1 MQSLFGET
9 FSQSSPADNR
19 LPAVRLLIRLEPRP
33 KLFLGNLFALLSPA
47 PKPPVGLRPG
57 VFWPDVFV
65 ARPLPWPSFFQS
77 TVCHALLLTALW
89 GWSQLLQHQPRL
101 HNSAFD
107 NSQLTYY
114 TPSEYLPPLDTGA
127 GQAPKRMPQH
137 GDPEY
142 AKQEI
147 ISVPP
152 QADNRTQTIITPPD
166 IKLDRDVPLPNIV
179 AWSRIPEMALSATGS
194 QSALKLPLPYM
205 AVIAPP
211 PQVDGGLRKGF
222 TGAESVAAPTPELT
236 AATSRQL
243 AASQAAVIAPAPS
256 LDSTL
261 RPLGDLSI
269 GKSDVVMPAPDL
281 PMAAQR
287 ALPAMGS
294 SAGGDAGSAAAAVV
308 PPPPSVGGSGRG
320 PVSGQLIA
328 LGIHPVPPAG
338 PVQPPQGN
346 RRGEFA
352 ATPQGKAGA
361 SGRPEVSGSTTWHAA
376 GTSGGGGNGNG
387 HDGSG
392 GHGTLPPGIRVGS
405 GAAATGTVSGDP
417 PGGSAVSGSTESA
430 VSPRLLADAKPPR
443 VGEESPRKRLAQP
456 VESAPSEEEKKVFGP
471 RRFYSMTLNM
481 PNLNSAGG
489 SWVIRFAELQNSGPG
504 ELFAPEAT
512 KKVDPAYP
520 AELMRTHIQGT
531 VTLYAVIH
539 SDGSVGDVRVLNG
552 IDERLDLFAQQALA
566 RWRFRPAIKNGSA
579 VALEAV
585 VKIPFIAHSSY

>member
-1 MQSLFGET
+1 MQSLFGGT
-9 FSQSSPADNR
+9 FSQSSHADST
-19 LPAVRLLIRLEPRP
+19 LPPVRLLIRLEPRRRQ
-33 KLFLGNLFALLSPA
+33 FFSNLFAALGPA
-47 PKPPVGLRPG
+47 PKVPVGLRPG
-57 VFWPDVFV
+57 VFWHDVFV
-65 ARPLPWPSFFQS
+65 ARPLPWPSFFHS
-77 TVCHALLLTALW
+77 TVLHALLLTALW
-89 GWSQLLQHQPRL
+89 GWSQLWLHQPRIY
-101 HNSAFD
+101 NSAFD

-127 GQAPKRMPQH
+127 GEAPKRAPQR

-166 IKLDRDVPLPNIV
+166 IKLNRDVPLPNVV
-179 AWSRIPEMALSATGS
+179 AWSRIPEMSLSATGS
-194 QSALKLPLPYM
+194 QSPLKLPVPDM
-205 AVIAPP
+205 SVIAPP
-211 PQVDGGLRKGF
+211 PQVDTSLRNRF

-243 AASQAAVIAPAPS
+243 AGSQTSVIAPAPS
-256 LDSTL
+256 LDSSV
-261 RPLGDLSI
+261 RQLGDLSI
-269 GKSDVVMPAPDL
+269 GKSDVVMPAPEL
-281 PMAAQR
+281 PMATQR
-287 ALPAMGS
+287 ARPAMGS
-294 SAGGDAGSAAAAVV
+294 DAGGGAGSAGAGVV
-308 PPPPSVGGSGRG
+308 PPPPALGGEGRG

-328 LGIHPVPPAG
+328 LGIRPVEPTG
-338 PVQPPQGN
+338 PIQPPQGN

-352 ATPQGKAGA
+352 ATPQGKIGA
-361 SGRPEVSGSTTWHAA
+361 SGTPEITGSANGHAA
-376 GTSGGGGNGNG
+376 GTSGGGGNG
-387 HDGSG
+387 S
-392 GHGTLPPGIRVGS
+392 GHGSSGNSTLPPGIRVGS
-405 GAAATGTVSGDP
+405 GAAAATGAVAGDPTSTANLSSSTGTAANP
-417 PGGSAVSGSTESA
+417 K
-430 VSPRLLADAKPPR
+430 LLADAKPPR
-443 VGEESPRKRLAQP
+443 VGEETSRKRLAQP

-520 AELMRTHIQGT
+520 AELMRTQIQGT

-552 IDERLDLFAQQALA
+552 IDERLDAFAQQALA
-566 RWRFRPAIKNGSA
+566 RWRFRPAVKNGNA

-585 VKIPFIAHSSY
+585 VKIPFMAHSSF

>member
-1 MQSLFGET
+1 
-9 FSQSSPADNR
+9 
-19 LPAVRLLIRLEPRP
+19 
-33 KLFLGNLFALLSPA
+33 
-47 PKPPVGLRPG
+47 
-57 VFWPDVFV
+57 
-65 ARPLPWPSFFQS
+65 LPWPSFFQS

-89 GWSQLLQHQPRL
+89 GWSQLLLRQPRIR
-101 HNSAFD
+101 NSAFD
-107 NSQLTYY
+107 NSPLTYY

-127 GQAPKRMPQH
+127 SEAPKRAPQRA
-137 GDPEY
+137 DPEY

-166 IKLDRDVPLPNIV
+166 IKLNRNVPLPNIV
-179 AWSRIPEMALSATGS
+179 AWSGIPEMSLSATGS
-194 QSALKLPLPYM
+194 QSALKLPLPDM
-205 AVIAPP
+205 SVIAPP
-211 PQVDGGLRKGF
+211 PQVDASLRKRF
-222 TGAESVAAPTPELT
+222 TGAESVTAPAPELT

-243 AASQAAVIAPAPS
+243 AASQTSVIAPAPT
-256 LDSTL
+256 LDSSL
-261 RPLGDLSI
+261 RRLGDLSI
-269 GKSDVVMPAPDL
+269 GKTDVVMPAPEL
-281 PMAAQR
+281 PIAAQR
-287 ALPAMGS
+287 ARPAMGS
-294 SAGGDAGSAAAAVV
+294 PAGVDVGSAGAGIV

-328 LGIHPVPPAG
+328 LGIHPVPLSG
-338 PVQPPQGN
+338 PIQPPQGN
-346 RRGEFA
+346 RHGEFA
-352 ATPQGKAGA
+352 ATPQGRAGA
-361 SGRPEVSGSTTWHAA
+361 SGTPEITGSTGGHAA
-376 GTSGGGGNGNG
+376 GTNGGGGNGSG
-387 HDGSG
+387 PRGSG
-392 GHGTLPPGIRVGS
+392 NSKLPPGIRIGN
-405 GAAATGTVSGDP
+405 GATPATGAVAGDP
-417 PGGSAVSGSTESA
+417 AGRGNVSSSAGNVVDSK
-430 VSPRLLADAKPPR
+430 LLADARPPR

-456 VESAPSEEEKKVFGP
+456 VESAPSEEEKRVFGP

-552 IDERLDLFAQQALA
+552 IDERLDLFAQQALT

-585 VKIPFIAHSSY
+585 IKIPFIAHSSY